1 MTILQTLLTAVAIAS
16 PIAACA
22 ADTTGTAGIPGS
34 AAAAG
39 AAIHVN
45 QLGYLPGSAKLA
57 VVGLPPPA
65 AAAADHFTVEDA
77 NGRRVLEG
85 RLSPAATWAPAG
97 QQARVADFSALR
109 AQGRIG

>member
-1 MTILQTLLTAVAIAS
+1 MTILQTLLTAMAIAS

-22 ADTTGTAGIPGS
+22 ADTTGIAGS
-34 AAAAG
+34 TAAAG

-57 VVGLPPPA
+57 VVGLPPSA

-85 RLSPAATWAPAG
+85 RLSPVATWAPAA

-109 AQGRIG
+109 APGRIG